1 MIYNSLAGYYTVN
14 GKIFQD
20 KIEAILFANQTKSD
34 IEWSYYNDIFYSIDW
49 SIEPETSLRE
59 FYKIRA
65 QQLRDKYD
73 YLIAFVSG
81 GADSSQVV
89 DSFVKNNIKLD
100 EVYAGAPLSG
110 LKNFKPSYNTA
121 ASNHISE
128 TFYAQL
134 PVLEKIRSSNP
145 EIKITVN
152 DYFDEILKYKED
164 DWLFRSS
171 DWLHPT
177 ALARYSLEK
186 FDHIKKLVDKGKR
199 VAAIYGANK
208 PQVFVSNNV
217 IMSAID
223 DLGMNVAKPAF
234 NSLEIDLEPFYTTPD
249 LPLLVVKQ
257 SHEVIKY
264 ALTPENEKFLKVLKY
279 KATMGHIMTERSLDG
294 KLWNN
299 ATYGRAITPVI
310 YPDLDYNYWQ
320 SDKPNTMILAD
331 HDAWFYDLH
340 KDTRAY
346 KMMISDVSNFVKSV
360 DYKYF
365 KDMSK
370 SAFKGYSIYFPMGN
384 IYGYRK

>member
-1 MIYNSLAGYYTVN
+1 MIYNSLAGYYTIN
-14 GKIFQD
+14 GKTFHD
-20 KIEAILFANQTKSD
+20 KIEAILFANSTKSD
-34 IEWSYYNDIFYSIDW
+34 IEWSYYNDVFYPIDW
-49 SIEPETSLRE
+49 SVEPETSLRE

-65 QQLRDKYD
+65 EQLRDKYD

-81 GADSSQVV
+81 GADSCQVV
-89 DSFVKNNIKLD
+89 ESFVKNHIKLD

-110 LKNFKPSYNTA
+110 LKNFKPSYNIA

-134 PVLEKIRSSNP
+134 PFLEKLRAENP

-152 DYFDEILKYKED
+152 DYFDEILRYKED

-208 PQVFVSNNV
+208 PQVFITNNV

-234 NSLEIDLEPFYTTPD
+234 KSLDIGLEPFYTTPD

-264 ALTPENEKFLKVLKY
+264 ALKPENEKFLKVLKY
-279 KATMGHIMTERSLDG
+279 KSTMGHIMTERSING

-310 YPDLDYNYWQ
+310 YPDLNYNYWQ

-331 HDAWFYDLH
+331 HDAWFYEHH

-346 KMMISDVSNFVKSV
+346 KMMISDVSNFVKTI

-370 SAFKGYSIYFPMGN
+370 SAFKTYSIYFPIGN
-384 IYGYRK
+384 IYGYKK

>member
-1 MIYNSLAGYYTVN
+1 MTYNSLAGYYDVS
-14 GKIFQD
+14 GKKFYD
-20 KIEAILFANQTKSD
+20 KLEAILFANETKNN
-34 IEWSYYNDIFYSIDW
+34 IEWNYYNDVFYSIDW
-49 SIEPETSLRE
+49 SIEPETSLRD
-59 FYKIRA
+59 FYRTRA
-65 QQLRDKYD
+65 EQLRDKYD

-89 DSFVKNNIKLD
+89 DSFVKNKIKLD

-110 LKNFKPSYNTA
+110 LKGFNPSHDTA
-121 ASNHISE
+121 ANNHISE
-128 TFYAQL
+128 TFYAQM
-134 PVLEKIRSSNP
+134 PVLEKIHQLNP
-145 EIKITVN
+145 EIRITVN
-152 DYFDEILKYKED
+152 DYFDEILNYKED
-164 DWLFRSS
+164 EWLFRSS

-186 FDHIKKLVDKGKR
+186 FDHIKKLVDSGKK

-217 IMSAID
+217 IISAID

-234 NSLEIDLEPFYTTPD
+234 QSLEISLEPFYTTPD

-257 SHEVIKY
+257 SHEVIKN
-264 ALTPENEKFLKVLKY
+264 ALKPENEKLLKILKY
-279 KATMGHIMTERSLDG
+279 KATLGNLMTERSLDG

-299 ATYGRAITPVI
+299 ATYGRAITHII

-320 SDKPNTMILAD
+320 SDKPNTMILGD
-331 HDAWFYDLH
+331 HDAWFYQLH
-340 KDTRAY
+340 KDTKAF
-346 KMMISDVSNFVKSV
+346 KMMISDVSNFVKSI

-370 SAFKGYSIYFPMGN
+370 SAFKVYSLNFPIGN
-384 IYGYRK
+384 IYNYRR